1 MKSIILMVLSVFV
14 FIIFSSI
21 SVNSFADIDP
31 TDDAQQ
37 YRSGGQDLDIV
48 AFKKQLEAMEET
60 IKKQQEMINVLK
72 EKIETRER
80 VVSNST
86 PSYREENEI
95 ERVIDNYLAKEET
108 RKKMA
113 KAGLTRNPYPFEA
126 YWDKGLRFQSENGNF
141 KLAIG
146 GRIMN
151 DWAWMTEN
159 KKLEDESGIGDLVDS
174 TEFRRARLYVSGTI
188 YNNVGFKAQY
198 DYEDGVADF
207 KDVYIELKKIPYL
220 GNFRVGHFKEPYSLE
235 QLTSS
240 KYISFMERNLTDD
253 PFAPERNTGFMFHNH
268 MLDKRVTWAAGV
280 FRNTDAFG
288 DSDIADSSNEGQY
301 SFTGRLTGLP
311 WYTEKGRKLLH
322 VGLGYSW
329 QSAESNSVTFETKP
343 DINLAPDFVDTG
355 TSLTDITKS
364 YDLLGPELALV
375 YGPFS
380 LQAEYSFVDVDLKRS
395 VNSDPD
401 FSGFYV
407 YGSYFITGEN
417 RSYKTTNGT
426 FSRVKPKSNFKWG
439 KSPGAIELLARYSEL
454 DLSDEAVDAGRLDT
468 MTLGVNWY
476 LNPNTRV
483 MFNYVKA
490 DPTLDS
496 DGDDDGDADLFAMRF
511 QIDF

>member
-1 MKSIILMVLSVFV
+1 MKNIILVTLSGLVFL
-14 FIIFSSI
+14 FCSSI
-21 SVNSFADIDP
+21 SLTGNAQDSDFA
-31 TDDAQQ
+31 A
-37 YRSGGQDLDIV
+37 L
-48 AFKKQLEAMEET
+48 KKQLETMEET

-72 EKIETRER
+72 DKIETKGK
-80 VVSNST
+80 VVANPT
-86 PSYREENEI
+86 PIYREESEI
-95 ERVIDNYLAKEET
+95 ERVIDNYLAKSET
-108 RKKMA
+108 RKKMV

-174 TEFRRARLYVSGTI
+174 TEFRRTRLYVSGTI

-207 KDVYIELKKIPYL
+207 KDVYIELKEIPYL

-311 WYTEKGRKLLH
+311 WYEEKGRKLLH

-329 QSAESNSVTFETKP
+329 QNAESNSVTFETKP

-417 RSYKTTNGT
+417 RGYKTANGT

>member
-1 MKSIILMVLSVFV
+1 MKNIILVTLSGLVFL
-14 FIIFSSI
+14 FCSSI
-21 SVNSFADIDP
+21 SLTGNAQVSDFA
-31 TDDAQQ
+31 A
-37 YRSGGQDLDIV
+37 L
-48 AFKKQLEAMEET
+48 KKQLETMEET

-72 EKIETRER
+72 DKIETKGK
-80 VVSNST
+80 VVANPT

-95 ERVIDNYLAKEET
+95 ERIVDDYLMKDET
-108 RKKMA
+108 RKKMV

-174 TEFRRARLYVSGTI
+174 TEFRRTRLYVSGTI

-220 GNFRVGHFKEPYSLE
+220 GNFRVGHFKEPFSLE
-235 QLTSS
+235 ELTSS
-240 KYISFMERNLTDD
+240 KYISFMERNLTND
-253 PFAPERNTGFMFHNH
+253 PFAPARNTGFMFYNH
-268 MLDKRVTWAAGV
+268 MLDKRLTWAAGV

-311 WYTEKGRKLLH
+311 WYEEKGRKLLH
-322 VGLGYSW
+322 VGLGYSR
-329 QSAESNSVTFETKP
+329 QNAESNSVTFETKP

-355 TSLTDITKS
+355 TTLTNITES

-380 LQAEYSFVDVDLKRS
+380 LQTEYSFVDVDLKRS

-490 DPTLDS
+490 NPTLDS
-496 DGDDDGDADLFAMRF
+496 DGDDDGDADLFGMRF